1 MNCKRR
7 APGNGTKPVS
17 RRCIAPILFILMV
30 LPAITGCTSLG
41 GTSLGGRYSV
51 EPLNNRDWVELTA
64 DQVIELMAAAGF
76 EAKQTIAVGPGLRN
90 ALAISGG
97 GQIVRRG
104 TVYALFVAQKGQKIH
119 VTTRGS
125 GSFVYVTTP

>member
-1 MNCKRR
+1 MMNCKPH
-7 APGNGTKPVS
+7 APGNGTKSVS
-17 RRCIAPILFILMV
+17 RRWIAPILFVFMV

-41 GTSLGGRYSV
+41 GRYLV
-51 EPLNNRDWVELTA
+51 EPLNSRDWVELTA

-76 EAKQTIAVGPGLRN
+76 EANQIISVGPGLRN

-104 TVYALFVAQKGQKIH
+104 TVYALFVAQNSQKIH

-125 GSFVYVTTP
+125 GSFVYVATP